1 MVEVTDNFVSKTELK
16 REAKNVHE
24 FGKILASLTELQIA
38 QIDLPENILDAI
50 KDLKNIKKGSAK
62 KRQSLY
68 LAKLL
73 REIDLSKAQDFV
85 NQIKFE
91 SQAEIRRIH
100 EAEDWRDK
108 LISDVSYLTNI
119 IDKAQNVDIQKL
131 RSLVINSQKE
141 IKKQKSKK
149 NQKEL
154 FNYLKEIL

>member
-1 MVEVTDNFVSKTELK
+1 MAEVTDNFVSKTELK

-100 EAEDWRDK
+100 EAEYWREK

-119 IDKAQNVDIQKL
+119 IDKAQNVDIQRL

-154 FNYLKEIL
+154 FIYLKEIL

>member
-100 EAEDWRDK
+100 EAEYWREK

-119 IDKAQNVDIQKL
+119 IDKAQNVDIQRL
-131 RSLVINSQKE
+131 RNLVINSQKE

>member
-1 MVEVTDNFVSKTELK
+1 MAEVTDNFVSKTELK

-91 SQAEIRRIH
+91 SQTEIRRLH
-100 EAEDWRDK
+100 EAEYWRDK

-119 IDKAQNVDIQKL
+119 IDKAQNVDIQRL

-154 FNYLKEIL
+154 FIYLKEIL

>member
-1 MVEVTDNFVSKTELK
+1 MAEVTDNFVSKTELK

-24 FGKILASLTELQIA
+24 FGNILASLTELQIA

-91 SQAEIRRIH
+91 SQTEIRRIH
-100 EAEDWRDK
+100 EAEYWRDK
-108 LISDVSYLTNI
+108 LISDVSNLTNI
-119 IDKAQNVDIQKL
+119 IEKAQNVDIQRL

-154 FNYLKEIL
+154 FIYLKEIL

>member
-1 MVEVTDNFVSKTELK
+1 MAEVTDNFVSKTELK

-119 IDKAQNVDIQKL
+119 IDKAQNVDIQRL
-131 RSLVINSQKE
+131 RNLVINSQKE

>member
-1 MVEVTDNFVSKTELK
+1 MAEVTDNFVSKTELK

-119 IDKAQNVDIQKL
+119 IDKAQNVDIQRL

>member
-1 MVEVTDNFVSKTELK
+1 MAEVTDNFVSKTELK

-24 FGKILASLTELQIA
+24 FGNILASLTELQIA

-91 SQAEIRRIH
+91 SQTEIRRLH

-108 LISDVSYLTNI
+108 LLSDVSYLTNI
-119 IDKAQNVDIQKL
+119 IDKAQNVDIQRL

-154 FNYLKEIL
+154 FIYLKEIL

>member
-119 IDKAQNVDIQKL
+119 IDKAQNVDIQRL

>member
-1 MVEVTDNFVSKTELK
+1 MAEVTDNFASKTELK

-24 FGKILASLTELQIA
+24 FGNILASLTELQIA

-91 SQAEIRRIH
+91 SQTEIRRIH
-100 EAEDWRDK
+100 EAEYWRDK
-108 LISDVSYLTNI
+108 LISDVSNLTNI
-119 IDKAQNVDIQKL
+119 IEKAQNVDIQRL

-141 IKKQKSKK
+141 IKNQKSKK

-154 FNYLKEIL
+154 FIYLKEIL

>member
-1 MVEVTDNFVSKTELK
+1 MAEVTDNFVSKTELK

-91 SQAEIRRIH
+91 SQTEIRRLH

-108 LISDVSYLTNI
+108 LISDVSNLTNF
-119 IDKAQNVDIQKL
+119 IDKAQNVDIQRL
-131 RSLVINSQKE
+131 RNLVINSQKE

>member
-1 MVEVTDNFVSKTELK
+1 MAEVTDNFVSKTELK

-38 QIDLPENILDAI
+38 QINLPENILDAI

-91 SQAEIRRIH
+91 SQTEIRRLH

-108 LISDVSYLTNI
+108 LISDVSNLTNF
-119 IDKAQNVDIQKL
+119 IDKAQNVDIQRL
-131 RSLVINSQKE
+131 RNLVINSQKE

>member
-1 MVEVTDNFVSKTELK
+1 MAEVTDNFVSKTELK

-24 FGKILASLTELQIA
+24 FGNILASLTELQIA

-91 SQAEIRRIH
+91 SQDEFRRIH
-100 EAEDWRDK
+100 EAEYWRDK

-119 IDKAQNVDIQKL
+119 IDKAQNVDIQRL

>member
-1 MVEVTDNFVSKTELK
+1 MAEVTDNFASKTELK

-73 REIDLSKAQDFV
+73 REIDLSKAKDFV

-108 LISDVSYLTNI
+108 LIYDISCLKNI

-154 FNYLKEIL
+154 LNYLKEIL

>member
-1 MVEVTDNFVSKTELK
+1 MAEVTDNFVSKTELK

-24 FGKILASLTELQIA
+24 FGKILASLTQLQIA

-119 IDKAQNVDIQKL
+119 IDKAQNVDIQRL

>member
-1 MVEVTDNFVSKTELK
+1 MAEVTDNFASKTELK

-119 IDKAQNVDIQKL
+119 IDKAQNVDIQRL
-131 RSLVINSQKE
+131 RNLVINSQKE

>member
-1 MVEVTDNFVSKTELK
+1 MAEVTDNFVSKTELK

-85 NQIKFE
+85 NQTKFE
-91 SQAEIRRIH
+91 SQTEIRRLH

-108 LISDVSYLTNI
+108 LLSDVSYLTNI
-119 IDKAQNVDIQKL
+119 IDKAQNVDIQRL

>member
-119 IDKAQNVDIQKL
+119 IDKAQNVDIQRL

-154 FNYLKEIL
+154 FIYLKEIL

>member
-119 IDKAQNVDIQKL
+119 IDKAQNVDIQRL
-131 RSLVINSQKE
+131 RNLVINSQKE

>member
-1 MVEVTDNFVSKTELK
+1 MEEVSDNFVSKTELK

-24 FGKILASLTELQIA
+24 FGKILVSLTELQIA

-119 IDKAQNVDIQKL
+119 IDKAQNVDIQRL
-131 RSLVINSQKE
+131 RNLVINSQKE

>member
-91 SQAEIRRIH
+91 SQTEIRRIH
-100 EAEDWRDK
+100 EAEYWREK

-119 IDKAQNVDIQKL
+119 IDKAQNVDIQRL
-131 RSLVINSQKE
+131 RNLVINSQKE

>member
-119 IDKAQNVDIQKL
+119 IDKAQNVDIQRL
-131 RSLVINSQKE
+131 RNLVINSQKE
-141 IKKQKSKK
+141 IKKQKAKK

>member
-1 MVEVTDNFVSKTELK
+1 MAEVTDNFVSKTELK

-91 SQAEIRRIH
+91 SQTEIRRLH

-108 LISDVSYLTNI
+108 LISDVSNLTNFL
-119 IDKAQNVDIQKL
+119 DKAQNVDIQRL
-131 RSLVINSQKE
+131 RNLVINSQKE

>member
-1 MVEVTDNFVSKTELK
+1 MAEVTDNFVSKTELK
-16 REAKNVHE
+16 KEAKNVHE

-85 NQIKFE
+85 NQTKFE
-91 SQAEIRRIH
+91 SQTEIRRLH

-108 LISDVSYLTNI
+108 LISDVSNLTNF
-119 IDKAQNVDIQKL
+119 IDKAQNVDIQRL
-131 RSLVINSQKE
+131 RNLVINSQKE

>member
-1 MVEVTDNFVSKTELK
+1 MEEVSDNFVSKTELK

-24 FGKILASLTELQIA
+24 FGKILVSLTELQIA

-91 SQAEIRRIH
+91 SQTEIRRLH

-108 LISDVSYLTNI
+108 LLSDVSYLTNI
-119 IDKAQNVDIQKL
+119 IDKAQNVDIQRL

>member
-1 MVEVTDNFVSKTELK
+1 MTEVTDNFVSKTELK

-38 QIDLPENILDAI
+38 QIDLPENVLDAI
-50 KDLKNIKKGSAK
+50 KDLKNIKKGPAK

-73 REIDLSKAQDFV
+73 REIDLSKAKDFV

-91 SQAEIRRIH
+91 SQTEISRFH
-100 EAEDWRDK
+100 EAEDWCDK
-108 LISDVSYLTNI
+108 LISDVSSLTSF
-119 IDKAQNVDIQKL
+119 IDKAQNVDIQRL
-131 RSLVINSQKE
+131 RNLVMNAQKE
-141 IKKQKSKK
+141 IKKQKSKR

-154 FNYLKEIL
+154 FNYIKEIL

>member
-1 MVEVTDNFVSKTELK
+1 MAEVTDNFVSKTELK
-16 REAKNVHE
+16 KEAKNVHE

-50 KDLKNIKKGSAK
+50 KDLKNIRKGSAK

-91 SQAEIRRIH
+91 SQTEIRRLH

-108 LISDVSYLTNI
+108 LISDVSNLTNF
-119 IDKAQNVDIQKL
+119 IDKAQNVDIQRL
-131 RSLVINSQKE
+131 RNLVINSQKE

>member
-1 MVEVTDNFVSKTELK
+1 MAEVTDNFVSKTELK

-91 SQAEIRRIH
+91 SQTEIRRIH
-100 EAEDWRDK
+100 EAEYWREK

-119 IDKAQNVDIQKL
+119 IDKAQNVDIQRL

-149 NQKEL
+149 KPIIRWQTTK
-154 FNYLKEIL
+154 I

>member
-1 MVEVTDNFVSKTELK
+1 MAEVTDNFVSKTELK

-91 SQAEIRRIH
+91 SQTEIRRIH

-119 IDKAQNVDIQKL
+119 IDKAQNVDIQRL
-131 RSLVINSQKE
+131 RNLVINSQKE

>member
-1 MVEVTDNFVSKTELK
+1 MAEVTDNFVSKTELK

-38 QIDLPENILDAI
+38 QINLPENILDAI

-91 SQAEIRRIH
+91 SQTEIRRLH

-108 LISDVSYLTNI
+108 LISDVSNLTNF
-119 IDKAQNVDIQKL
+119 IDKAQNVDIQRL

>member
-1 MVEVTDNFVSKTELK
+1 MAEVTDNFVSKTELK

-24 FGKILASLTELQIA
+24 FGNILASLTELQIA

-91 SQAEIRRIH
+91 SQTEIRRIH
-100 EAEDWRDK
+100 EAEYWRDK
-108 LISDVSYLTNI
+108 LISDVSNLTNI
-119 IDKAQNVDIQKL
+119 IEKAQNVDIQRL

-141 IKKQKSKK
+141 IKNQKSKK

-154 FNYLKEIL
+154 FIYLKEIL

>member
-1 MVEVTDNFVSKTELK
+1 MAEVTDNFVSKTELK

-91 SQAEIRRIH
+91 SQTEIRRIH
-100 EAEDWRDK
+100 EAEYWRDK
-108 LISDVSYLTNI
+108 LISDVSNLTNI
-119 IDKAQNVDIQKL
+119 IEKAQNVDIQRL

-141 IKKQKSKK
+141 IKNQKSKK

-154 FNYLKEIL
+154 FIYLKEIL

>member
-1 MVEVTDNFVSKTELK
+1 MAEVTDNFVSKTELK

-91 SQAEIRRIH
+91 SQTEIRRLH

-108 LISDVSYLTNI
+108 LISDVSNLTSFL
-119 IDKAQNVDIQKL
+119 DKAQNVDIQRL
-131 RSLVINSQKE
+131 RNLVINSQKE

>member
-1 MVEVTDNFVSKTELK
+1 MAEVTDNFVSKTELK

-85 NQIKFE
+85 NQTKFE
-91 SQAEIRRIH
+91 SQTEIRRLH

-108 LISDVSYLTNI
+108 LISDVSNLTNF
-119 IDKAQNVDIQKL
+119 IDKAQNVDIQRL
-131 RSLVINSQKE
+131 RNLVINSQKE

>member
-16 REAKNVHE
+16 KEAKNIHE
-24 FGKILASLTELQIA
+24 FGMILASLTELQIA
-38 QIDLPENILDAI
+38 QINLPENILDAI

-73 REIDLSKAQDFV
+73 REIDLSKAQNFV

-91 SQAEIRRIH
+91 SQTEIIRLH
-100 EAEDWRDK
+100 EAEAWRDK
-108 LISDVSYLTNI
+108 LISDISNLTNFI
-119 IDKAQNVDIQKL
+119 NKAQNVDIQRL
-131 RSLVINSQKE
+131 RNLVINSQKE

>member
-1 MVEVTDNFVSKTELK
+1 MAEVTDNFVSKTELK

-38 QIDLPENILDAI
+38 QINLPENILDAI

-91 SQAEIRRIH
+91 SQTEIRRLH
-100 EAEDWRDK
+100 EAEYWRDK

-119 IDKAQNVDIQKL
+119 IDKAQNVDIQRL

-154 FNYLKEIL
+154 FIYLKEIL

>member
-1 MVEVTDNFVSKTELK
+1 MAEVTDNFVSKTELK

-85 NQIKFE
+85 NQTKFE
-91 SQAEIRRIH
+91 SQTEIRRLH

-108 LISDVSYLTNI
+108 LISDVSNLTNFL
-119 IDKAQNVDIQKL
+119 DKAQNVDIQRL
-131 RSLVINSQKE
+131 RNLVINSQKE

>member
-1 MVEVTDNFVSKTELK
+1 MAEVTDNFVSKTELK

-119 IDKAQNVDIQKL
+119 IDKAQNVDIQRL
-131 RSLVINSQKE
+131 RNLVINSQKE
-141 IKKQKSKK
+141 IKKKKSKK

>member
-119 IDKAQNVDIQKL
+119 IDKAQNVDIQRL
-131 RSLVINSQKE
+131 RNLVINSQKE

-154 FNYLKEIL
+154 FIYLKEIL